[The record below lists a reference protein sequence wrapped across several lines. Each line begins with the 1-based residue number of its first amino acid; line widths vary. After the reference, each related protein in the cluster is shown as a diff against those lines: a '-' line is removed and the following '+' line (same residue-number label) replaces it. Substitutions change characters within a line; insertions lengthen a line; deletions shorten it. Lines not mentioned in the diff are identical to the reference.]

1 MNGQTTAEAVR
12 TDRGKEPAIVF
23 DHMTKRF
30 GETVAVDG
38 VSLSVA
44 EGEFVTVVGSSGCG
58 KTTLLKSVNALVLPD
73 EGRVLVR
80 GRATTDTDP
89 IALRRSI
96 GYVIQGSVLF
106 PHLNV
111 EQNIAYVPRLLG
123 RGKRGRVR
131 APAPDFADTW
141 LDLVGLPRKIKDRY
155 PSELSGGQAQRVGLA
170 RALAAKPGIL
180 LADEPF
186 SAVDA
191 ITRASLQ
198 DELKRIRL
206 RTGVTVLFVTHDV
219 DEALDLGD
227 RVLVMEKGRAVQC
240 AAPREVQAHPA
251 SAFVEQLIAR
261 RHRALA

>member
-12 TDRGKEPAIVF
+12 GEHSKEPVIVF
-23 DHMTKRF
+23 DRTTKRF

-131 APAPDFADTW
+131 TPDFADTW
-141 LDLVGLPRKIKDRY
+141 LDLVGLPREIKDRY

-240 AAPREVQAHPA
+240 ASPREVQAHPA

-261 RHRALA
+261 RHRTLA